1 MDLETRRIVR
11 PIRMV
16 IKYVRCL
23 VVQDMHSPHTI
34 NPFRYTYVVQTLPTP
49 GMETHPLVD
58 VNYFANV
65 YIKEITFEKSNQYC
79 FFFINFATLLLLH
92 RGKHAKKYI
101 FGFLRSILS
110 TNSLQ
115 RCPFCFL

>member
-1 MDLETRRIVR
+1 MDLETWRIVR
-11 PIRMV
+11 PIWMV

-49 GMETHPLVD
+49 GMETHPVD

-79 FFFINFATLLLLH
+79 FFFYKLCDTL
-92 RGKHAKKYI
+92 I
-101 FGFLRSILS
+101 I
-110 TNSLQ
+110 T
-115 RCPFCFL
+115 